1 MTLYG
6 RKILVKGAK
15 EYLKIKLQE
24 IRKYYPD
31 GECLEIGVDSDHIDL
46 CRVMPPKYSVSKVVK
61 AMKKNTS
68 KSLRAKFIFLDKVHC
83 DDKSVGEKGY
93 FVSTVGMNE

>member
-61 AMKKNTS
+61 AMKKNTG
-68 KSLRAKFIFLDKVHC
+68 KSLREEFVFFWISRIRMIKVWG
-83 DDKSVGEKGY
+83 KKVTLFRLWG
-93 FVSTVGMNE
+93 

>member
-1 MTLYG
+1 
-6 RKILVKGAK
+6 
-15 EYLKIKLQE
+15 
-24 IRKYYPD
+24 
-31 GECLEIGVDSDHIDL
+31 
-46 CRVMPPKYSVSKVVK
+46 MPPKYSVSKVVK